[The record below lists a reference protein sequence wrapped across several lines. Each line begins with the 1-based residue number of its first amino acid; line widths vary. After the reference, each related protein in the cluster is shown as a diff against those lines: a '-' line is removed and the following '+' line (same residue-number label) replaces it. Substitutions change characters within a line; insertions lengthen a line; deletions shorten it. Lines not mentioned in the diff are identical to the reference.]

1 MPTKTLVEL
10 ANIRTQLNRL
20 HKRLERLDKHKLPIY
35 WQLQPRVF
43 VVISTLEGLLKEEE
57 TLLADDLSKPQK

>member
-57 TLLADDLSKPQK
+57 TLLADYLSKPQK

>member
-1 MPTKTLVEL
+1 MPTKTLAEL

-20 HKRLERLDKHKLPIY
+20 HKRLERIDKHKLPIY

-43 VVISTLEGLLKEEE
+43 VVISTLERLLKEGE
-57 TLLADDLSKPQK
+57 TLLADYLSKPQK

>member
-1 MPTKTLVEL
+1 MPTKTLAEL
-10 ANIRTQLNRL
+10 TNIRTQLARL

-43 VVISTLEGLLKEEE
+43 VMMRALEGLLKEDE
-57 TLLADDLSKPQK
+57 TALADYLSKTQE